1 MDVVRFHLEGS
12 TLELSKVQLAQQAAF
27 FAPLV
32 DEAGA
37 VDYGSSELQC
47 LMSPLCPA
55 ARQVLPRLLRWL
67 GSGED
72 DEIFSEKFL
81 LHSFAVAHLLGANE
95 VMEAARRRAACHEG
109 RLLVAAIASLD
120 VKEDRESLRTAAEY
134 GLDRYSC
141 MALVHAAAEADM
153 AEVVRILVSLEDG
166 EQPKEPSSVDCTVD
180 VLDAKGRTALHV
192 CAIRDSANVA
202 KVLLEF
208 SASLTALCDPP
219 EMVEDAEVDESL
231 APSTAGRQ
239 SSKGVRT
246 ALHLAAYH
254 DSAEVLQLLLDARA
268 NVASCVKGIP
278 GALTPL
284 HECASCD
291 AVRCAELLAPRARE
305 AAEAASVQLEEA
317 LQGAMEVDQDA
328 AAQPTDEPQDVSE
341 VQWSRFLDPL
351 QAKLGHHG
359 SSPLHLAAESDS
371 PGVVRA
377 LLRCTANPQ
386 LGDDQGDT
394 ALHCAVLYGS
404 PKALQA
410 LLDGGAMPCENVS
423 GELPLHLMAE
433 FGPGGDECDL
443 PPQLEKRHFA
453 RSMRAQ
459 EVLLEALHSKGLL
472 TAALAHKASG
482 DMQNTP
488 LHAVVRNDHMGAQH
502 AVRLL
507 AKARADLEAQN
518 EEGRTPLSLSMRRY
532 GRTGKVCQLLT
543 ELGAKEPAEPAATL
557 VGDLAGALG
566 GYLRPLVPPVSQPET
581 VGSEMEVDGVQLPI
595 ESQSQ

>member
-1 MDVVRFHLEGS
+1 M
-12 TLELSKVQLAQQAAF
+12 
-27 FAPLV
+27 
-32 DEAGA
+32 
-37 VDYGSSELQC
+37 
-47 LMSPLCPA
+47 
-55 ARQVLPRLLRWL
+55 
-67 GSGED
+67 
-72 DEIFSEKFL
+72 
-81 LHSFAVAHLLGANE
+81 
-95 VMEAARRRAACHEG
+95 
-109 RLLVAAIASLD
+109 
-120 VKEDRESLRTAAEY
+120 
-134 GLDRYSC
+134 
-141 MALVHAAAEADM
+141 
-153 AEVVRILVSLEDG
+153 SLEDG

-219 EMVEDAEVDESL
+219 EMVEDAEVDESI
-231 APSTAGRQ
+231 APSGTAGTAGAPQ
-239 SSKGVRT
+239 GSKSKGVRT
-246 ALHLAAYH
+246 PLHLAAYH

-284 HECASCD
+284 HECATSD
-291 AVRCAELLAPRARE
+291 VLRCAELLAPLARD
-305 AAEAASVQLEEA
+305 AATVASRQLEEA
-317 LQGAMEVDQDA
+317 LNGAMEVDQQDSA
-328 AAQPTDEPQDVSE
+328 ANPTDEPQDVSE

-377 LLRCTANPQ
+377 LLRCNADPQ

-410 LLDGGAMPCENVS
+410 LLDGGAICCENGS

-502 AVRLL
+502 AVQLL

-518 EEGRTPLSLSMRRY
+518 EEGQTPLSLSMRRY
-532 GRTGKVCQLLT
+532 GRTGKVCQLLR
-543 ELGAKEPAEPAATL
+543 ELGAKEPAALP
-557 VGDLAGALG
+557 GDLAGALG
-566 GYLRPLVPPVSQPET
+566 GYLRPLVPPVSQTPET
-581 VGSEMEVDGVQLPI
+581 VPSEMEVDGVQLPI
-595 ESQSQ
+595 ESQ